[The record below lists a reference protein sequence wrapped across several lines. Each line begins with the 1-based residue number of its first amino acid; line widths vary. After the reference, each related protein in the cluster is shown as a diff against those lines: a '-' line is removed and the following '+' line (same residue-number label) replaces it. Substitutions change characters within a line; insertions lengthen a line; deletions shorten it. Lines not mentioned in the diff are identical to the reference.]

1 MKTKTLK
8 VKTIKSD
15 VDLFVKESK
24 NISEDEQPHHFPQI
38 VIDQKSNKL
47 IKETS
52 FFLNDLGI

>member
-8 VKTIKSD
+8 VKTIKSEI
-15 VDLFVKESK
+15 DLFVKESK
-24 NISEDEQPHHFPQI
+24 NINEGEQQHHVPQI

-47 IKETS
+47 IKQTI